1 MQGISHFIPTET
13 KINYINQLMKVG
25 FDTIDFGSFVSPKA
39 IPQMRDTAEVL
50 AGIQLNK
57 NTKLLAITAN
67 LRGAENAMQFS
78 QIDAIG
84 FPLSVSET
92 FQLRNTNSGL
102 AEAMLTVKAM
112 KNHCD
117 QHQKEL
123 VVYLSMAFGNPYGD
137 PWNVQMVQEKVKEL
151 ADLGITTISLADTV
165 GLAQPD
171 EVSILFSNLISSY
184 SVIKFGAHLHC
195 TPGNWKEKVSAA
207 WYAGCKRFDSAMK
220 GFGGCPMANDELVG
234 NLASENLLTFLDEHG
249 IEAEIDSHQFNEAL
263 QSAYSVFSAS

>member
-137 PWNVQMVQEKVKEL
+137 TWNVQMVQEKVKEL
-151 ADLGITTISLADTV
+151 AELGITTISLADTV
-165 GLAQPD
+165 GLAQQE
-171 EVSILFSNLISSY
+171 EVSMLFSNLISSY
-184 SVIKFGAHLHC
+184 PEIKFGAHLHC
-195 TPGNWKEKVSAA
+195 TPGNWKSKVSAA
-207 WYAGCKRFDSAMK
+207 WDAGCRRFDSAMK

-234 NLASENLLTFLDEHG
+234 NLASENLLGFLDERG
-249 IEAEIDSHQFNEAL
+249 IETKIDPHLFNTAL
-263 QSAYSVFSAS
+263 QSAYSVFSTA